1 MSLNLTSILNSSKN
15 MSQRTHLYITILVVV
30 LAAIITGCSKNN
42 SWTVEGRIDGANGK
56 VMVVEGCHNG
66 QWYPIDSVKLDATG
80 GFRVSHEAQG
90 YPDIYR
96 LRLGDKILYF
106 PIDSIETVT
115 VMAKAD
121 AFDSEYTLSGS
132 PSAEQLMEID
142 RKVRTVM
149 NEKGVEGASQDSMLK
164 RYLGGML
171 IGNPSGIVSY
181 YIVNKRI
188 GQKPLFD
195 PSNSRDLKVIGAV
208 ATAFEQFRPNDPR
221 THYLHNLYI
230 DHRSAMPEA
239 RKDTL
244 VATQTGMINISLPD
258 VAGTQQSLSEVS
270 RDSKIVL
277 LSFIDYSDSESQTL
291 NRDLRRIYEKYHHSG
306 LQIYQVSVDRDPFL
320 WKRVSESLP
329 WVCVYSD
336 PTVSIRSLVDYNVQD
351 LPELFIIS
359 HGDIKERVT
368 DLSTLEHKIAA
379 QIGN

>member
-1 MSLNLTSILNSSKN
+1 MRNNNSFHIYLLIAVFAALMS
-15 MSQRTHLYITILVVV
+15 
-30 LAAIITGCSKNN
+30 GCSKNN
-42 SWTVEGRIDGANGK
+42 SWTVEGRIDGADGK

-80 GFRVSHEAQG
+80 GFKVSHEAQG
-90 YPDIYR
+90 YPDIFR

-149 NEKGVEGASQDSMLK
+149 NEKGVEGASRDTMLK

-171 IGNPSGIVSY
+171 LGNPSGIVSY
-181 YIVNKRI
+181 YIVNKKV
-188 GQKPLFD
+188 GKHPLFD
-195 PSNSRDLKVIGAV
+195 PTNSKDLKVIGAV

-221 THYLHNLYI
+221 TSYLHNLYI
-230 DHRSAMPEA
+230 DSRLAMPQS
-239 RKDTL
+239 RKDTI
-244 VATQTGMINISLPD
+244 VAAQTGLINISLPD
-258 VAGTQQSLSEVS
+258 ATGAQRSLADVARE
-270 RDSKIVL
+270 SKVVL
-277 LSFIDYSDSESQTL
+277 LSFIDYADEAAQAL
-291 NRDLRRIYEKYHHSG
+291 NRDLRRIYEKYHG
-306 LQIYQVSVDRDPFL
+306 QGFEIYQVSVDRDPFL

-336 PTVSIRSLVDYNVQD
+336 PTVSIRPLVDYNVQD
-351 LPELFIIS
+351 IPTMFVIS
-359 HGDIKERVT
+359 HGDIKDRIT
-368 DLSTLEHKIAA
+368 DPATLEQKLGT
-379 QIGN
+379 QPGV

>member
-1 MSLNLTSILNSSKN
+1 MSRRNSI
-15 MSQRTHLYITILVVV
+15 YISLLIVA
-30 LAAIITGCSKNN
+30 LASIITGCSKNN

-90 YPDIYR
+90 YPDIFR

-149 NEKGVEGASQDSMLK
+149 REKGAEGASQDSMHK

-188 GQKPLFD
+188 GQRPLFD
-195 PSNSRDLKVIGAV
+195 PKNSRDLKVIGAV

-230 DHRSAMPEA
+230 DHRAAMPEA

-244 VATQTGMINISLPD
+244 VATQTGLINISLPD
-258 VAGTQQSLSEVS
+258 VSGTQKSLADVA
-270 RDSKIVL
+270 RDSKVVI
-277 LSFIDYSDSESQTL
+277 LSFIDYADNGSQSL
-291 NRDLRRIYEKYHHSG
+291 NRDLRRIYDKYSHSG

-320 WKRVSESLP
+320 WKRVSDALP

-336 PTVSIRSLVDYNVQD
+336 PSVSIRSLVDYNVQD
-351 LPELFIIS
+351 IPAMFIIS
-359 HGDIKERVT
+359 RGDIKERIT
-368 DLSTLEHKIAA
+368 DTSTLDQKVAA
-379 QIGN
+379 LIGG

>member
-1 MSLNLTSILNSSKN
+1 MGLRNSFTISIFL
-15 MSQRTHLYITILVVV
+15 LV
-30 LAAIITGCSKNN
+30 LSALIPGCSKNN
-42 SWTVEGRIDGANGK
+42 SWTVEGRIEGATGK
-56 VMVVEGCHNG
+56 TMVVEGCHNG
-66 QWYPIDSVKLDATG
+66 EWYPIDSVKLDETG

-90 YPDIYR
+90 YPDIFR

-132 PSAEQLMEID
+132 PSAETLMEID

-149 NEKGVEGASQDSMLK
+149 LEKGAKGATQDTMLK

-181 YIVNKRI
+181 YIVNKRV
-188 GQKPLFD
+188 GQLPIFD
-195 PSNSRDLKVIGAV
+195 PTNSHDLKVIGAV
-208 ATAFEQFRPNDPR
+208 ATAFEQYRPNDPR

-230 DHRSAMPEA
+230 DNRSAMPEA
-239 RKDTL
+239 RKDTI
-244 VATQTGMINISLPD
+244 VAAQTGLINISLPD
-258 VAGTQQSLSEVS
+258 VANNPRSLEEVA
-270 RDSKIVL
+270 RNAKVVL
-277 LSFIDYSDSESQTL
+277 LSFIDYADNNSQAL
-291 NRDLRRIYEKYHHSG
+291 NRELRRIYDKYSHNG
-306 LQIYQVSVDRDPFL
+306 LEIYQVSVDRDPFL

-351 LPELFIIS
+351 LPTTFIIS
-359 HGDIKERVT
+359 RGDLKERIT
-368 DLSTLEHKIAA
+368 DTSQLEQKVAA
-379 QIGN
+379 NLAS